1 MPMDREDSRME
12 ANEARMLT
20 DLLMSKE
27 NAERNADAVEGRFL
41 AEQFQEDRSNADL
54 YL

>member
-1 MPMDREDSRME
+1 
-12 ANEARMLT
+12 ML
-20 DLLMSKE
+20 E
-27 NAERNADAVEGRFL
+27 WNADAVEGRFL